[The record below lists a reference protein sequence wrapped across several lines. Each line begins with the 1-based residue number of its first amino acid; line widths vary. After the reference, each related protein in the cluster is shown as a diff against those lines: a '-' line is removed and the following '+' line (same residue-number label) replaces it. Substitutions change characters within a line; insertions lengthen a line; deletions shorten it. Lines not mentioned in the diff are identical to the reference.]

1 MSLDEDDGGF
11 SAAMFRGFV
20 FRNTMHN
27 SFDAQEIID
36 GVYLGSYDAAR
47 ADLREFEKR
56 YRN

>member
-1 MSLDEDDGGF
+1 MSADEDDNPF

-36 GVYLGSYDAAR
+36 GVFLGSYDAAC
-47 ADLREFEKR
+47 ADVREFEKR
-56 YRN
+56 